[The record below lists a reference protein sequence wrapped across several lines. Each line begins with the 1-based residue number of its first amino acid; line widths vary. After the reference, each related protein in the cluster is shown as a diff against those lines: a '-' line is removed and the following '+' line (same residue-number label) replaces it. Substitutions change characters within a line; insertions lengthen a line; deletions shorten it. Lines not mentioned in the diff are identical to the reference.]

1 MNITTPTQPIRTPG
15 DILAN
20 IPGILGFFPAESAI
34 LISIQPSSHG
44 YSMGPVA
51 RLNLGDVPGALQEVM
66 DAFHCGNPEI
76 IFCFVL
82 SQRREAELWD
92 ILYSL
97 YRFED
102 RSGSDIDACWLA
114 EELSTDTA
122 YDLIFG
128 HATESGEG
136 PLQDWM
142 EGTIPAIS
150 TSHSMRACVDNGLLP
165 ELTRSDLVQRFTAQ
179 NPYFAEEEISAM
191 KRCVEELARQLRA
204 GEGYGTT
211 DPVEVVEHLIAD
223 VHYVLS
229 EVDSLEEALENE
241 ELLSVAAMWMSTTW
255 TRDLVIKDLLEA
267 PQEAGALLL
276 AVARTFHGTIRYNAL
291 ALYAATQVSHGF
303 GIYAG
308 PALSVVVDEAPR
320 HNLGRLIAQGYRSG
334 MGQRLITSLCHGCE
348 LAREAAGIG
357 VDSPA

>member
-34 LISIQPSSHG
+34 LISIQPSPHG
-44 YSMGPVA
+44 YSIGPVA

-102 RSGSDIDACWLA
+102 RSGLGIDACWLA

-122 YDLIFG
+122 YDLTFG

-191 KRCVEELARQLRA
+191 ERCAEELAQQMRA

-223 VHYVLS
+223 VYYVLS

-241 ELLSVAAMWMSTTW
+241 ELLCVAAMWMSTTW
-255 TRDLVIKDLLEA
+255 TRDLVIKDLLAA

-276 AVARTFHGTIRYNAL
+276 AVARTFH
-291 ALYAATQVSHGF
+291 
-303 GIYAG
+303 
-308 PALSVVVDEAPR
+308 LS
-320 HNLGRLIAQGYRSG
+320 LIH
-334 MGQRLITSLCHGCE
+334 I
-348 LAREAAGIG
+348 
-357 VDSPA
+357 